1 METQKKY
8 KITKK
13 EIESVGK
20 TITIEALANKHGC
33 HPQLIKYYRRRLKE
47 GKFYQKRTLL
57 FKLKQRLI
65 RWLLS
70 KLEY

>member
-1 METQKKY
+1 MIEFHNIKELYGDVEREDLFIEKIEKKG
-8 KITKK
+8 
-13 EIESVGK
+13 V
-20 TITIEALANKHGC
+20 L
-33 HPQLIKYYRRRLKE
+33 
-47 GKFYQKRTLL
+47 KFYQKRTLL